1 MARPDPLGQAML
13 AYQRG
18 EYDRGDLLYRD
29 GDEVQDGLVEEHYF
43 GDPFD
48 PSEFAARRREHVE
61 GPVLDAG
68 CGAGR
73 DAFWFQEHYETLAV
87 DISPGAVQAARERG
101 VENAEV
107 MDMFD
112 LGVADGAFRTVYV
125 TGTQASL
132 SSSLTGLSALLAEF
146 ARVTDADGTAV
157 VDMLDPTTDGFAD
170 AFGYRPDFRRGMARR
185 TFHFEYREARRA
197 SERASNAERRS
208 ADHSSGRSPRED
220 GERSDPRA
228 PPRRYSSAD
237 DGDDPTE
244 PRPGD
249 TVGPTLDF
257 LLVDPERF
265 REAVAATAWTVAD
278 VLWRQGGSAQ
288 YALALGK

>member
-18 EYDRGDLLYRD
+18 EYERGDLIYRD
-29 GDEVQDGLVEEHYF
+29 GAETREGHVEEYYF

-48 PSEFAARRREHVE
+48 PSEFAARRHEFVD

-73 DAFWFQEHYETLAV
+73 DALYFQEHYDTLAV
-87 DISPGAVQAARERG
+87 DVSPGAVRAARERG

-112 LGVADGAFRTVYV
+112 LAVADGAFRTVYV

-132 SSSLTGLSALLAEF
+132 ASSLVGLSALLAEF
-146 ARVTDADGTAV
+146 ARVTDADGRAV
-157 VDMLDPTTDGFAD
+157 VDMLDPTVEGFED

-185 TFHFEYREARRA
+185 CFHFEYRQ
-197 SERASNAERRS
+197 
-208 ADHSSGRSPRED
+208 D
-220 GERSDPRA
+220 
-228 PPRRYSSAD
+228 RYGSTD
-237 DGDDPTE
+237 ENDDPTE

-249 TVGPTLDF
+249 TIGPTLDF

-265 REAVAATAWTVAD
+265 REAVAATEWSVTD
-278 VLWRQGGSAQ
+278 VLRREGGSAH
-288 YALALGK
+288 YALVMEK